1 MNGTFLLHVLNS
13 DMRKPFYISF
23 LVVASITL
31 TLIGLRVFY
40 APKKLPAT
48 HKKVLA
54 RVDNEYLYAEDIPG
68 SIDDRSTSDAVSSHY
83 QKWRQR
89 YIKQWVADKLLH
101 RKAQQHVVGEQRKT
115 IAKQV
120 SDFETALLEHTYLQQ
135 LIEQQLNLE
144 ISEEEVQAYY
154 QTHAEN
160 FKLKES
166 IFRGKLVILPKR
178 VPQIGKVKQ
187 LLKQQED
194 VAAITELQEYC
205 AQNATYYLLDN
216 SNWFKWNDLVAQT
229 SAKKTLHYALEK
241 VPSFKKPYL
250 KEIQDYEAYYY
261 LQIEDYKPINDI
273 APLEL
278 VRDQIHKIILHNRK
292 ITLANTVREHIVAQ
306 ATPNKDYTIYD
317 DENEN

>member
-1 MNGTFLLHVLNS
+1 MDGTFLLYVLNS
-13 DMRKPFYISF
+13 DMRKIIYISL
-23 LVVASITL
+23 LVVASIIL
-31 TLIGLRVFY
+31 ALIGLRVLY
-40 APKKLPAT
+40 PSKELPAT

-68 SIDDRSTSDAVSSHY
+68 SIDDSSTSDAVSSHH
-83 QKWRQR
+83 QKWRQQ

-101 RKAQQHVVGEQRKT
+101 HKAQQHVVGEQRKT
-115 IAKQV
+115 IDKQV
-120 SDFETALLEHTYLQQ
+120 ADFQAALLRHTYLQN
-135 LIEQQLNLE
+135 LTEQQLNLE

-154 QTHAEN
+154 QTHTEN

-166 IFRGKLVILPKR
+166 IFKGRLVIIPKR
-178 VPQIGKVKQ
+178 ASQIGKVKQ
-187 LLKQQED
+187 LLKKGD
-194 VAAITELQEYC
+194 VAALTELKEYC
-205 AQNATYYLLDN
+205 AQNATFYLLDN

-229 SAKKTLHYALEK
+229 NAKKTLHYALEK

-250 KEIQDYEAYYY
+250 KEIQDHAAYYY
-261 LQIEDYKPINDI
+261 LHIEDYKSINDT

-292 ITLANTVREHIVAQ
+292 IALVNAVKEHIVAQ